1 MKRQGLQMLRKH
13 KPKGLTPAD
22 FLQRLPPY
30 GGNVVI
36 TQKRWLIRLALTL
49 SACCVTPTHADT
61 VYRCGEAYSTS
72 SHCAYGAATEVKPSP
87 VLQTKGPDNGNAA
100 TRDLRDAQAL
110 EKQRLQAEQQAAQ
123 AAPIRLS
130 APSAPSTAPLPSSA
144 IHAEPSASNGNRR
157 EKGKGKH
164 ARKPNNPYFT
174 AVDPKAEPKK
184 KSTAK
189 AVPASSNP

>member
-1 MKRQGLQMLRKH
+1 MLRRH
-13 KPKGLTPAD
+13 KPKGLTPSD
-22 FLQRLPPY
+22 FLQSLPPC
-30 GGNVVI
+30 GKDVGE
-36 TQKRWLIRLALTL
+36 TQTRWLIRLALTL

-61 VYRCGEAYSTS
+61 VYRCGESYSAS
-72 SHCAYGAATEVKPSP
+72 SQCANGVATEVKPNS

-130 APSAPSTAPLPSSA
+130 APSAASAAPLPSSA
-144 IHAEPSASNGNRR
+144 IHAEPSASKGNRR
-157 EKGKGKH
+157 ENGKGKH

-174 AVDPKAEPKK
+174 AVDPTASPKK

-189 AVPASSNP
+189 AVPATSNP